1 MSSNQPILSSPSD
14 PNQDV
19 ENLDAN
25 RHSGVVLESGTTVP
39 IPPDADFFER
49 PRRRQTWLWSILALL
64 FLGGGGFGV
73 W

>member
-1 MSSNQPILSSPSD
+1 MSFNQPILSSSSD

-25 RHSGVVLESGTTVP
+25 RHSGVVLESGTTAP